1 MSDFRLDAILYGIIH
16 DRGENVEMTNELKE
30 FAETCRRELTENVLP
45 FWLAHGWDRK
55 HGGVYTCLDRDGT
68 RMDATKSV
76 WFQGRFA
83 YVLSFAFNC
92 VTPTAE
98 WLAAAKSAL
107 DFLERHCFD
116 THGKMYFEVAAD
128 GTPLRMRRY
137 LFSEA
142 FAALAHAEY
151 AKAVRGTDPALSA
164 AHTTRALELFRRI
177 RAFAPDAA
185 RCPPKYEPAGATQ
198 GHSLTM
204 ILINVA
210 TALKQVSDDPILDAQ
225 VDESID
231 RLFRFFVRPEFNC
244 VLETVG
250 PHGEFI
256 DTCAGRTI
264 NPGHGIETS
273 WFLMDVARARDD
285 RALLAQALQVLDW
298 QWNWGWDAEQGG
310 GILSFRDCRGFPSQ
324 AYEQDMKFW
333 WPQCEAIIANLEAY
347 RLTGEEK
354 WLERFRLARDWA
366 WAHLKDREYPE
377 WFGYL
382 HRDGTVAQP
391 AKGNLFKGPFH
402 IPRMLVKCGELCKE
416 NIKETMT

>member
-1 MSDFRLDAILYGIIH
+1 ML
-16 DRGENVEMTNELKE
+16 NELQE
-30 FAETCRRELTENVLP
+30 FAETCRQELTGNVLP
-45 FWLAHGWDRK
+45 FWLEHGWDRER
-55 HGGVYTCLDRDGT
+55 GGVCTCLDRDGT
-68 RMDATKSV
+68 RMDTTKSV

-83 YVLSFAFNC
+83 YVLAFACNH
-92 VTPTAE
+92 VEQNVE
-98 WLAAAKSAL
+98 WLAAAQSSI
-107 DFLERHCFD
+107 DFFERHCFD
-116 THGKMYFEVAAD
+116 VRGKMYFSVMAD

-142 FAALAHAEY
+142 FAALAHVEY
-151 AKAVRGTDPALSA
+151 AKAVAGTNPAASGAHA
-164 AHTTRALELFRRI
+164 ARALELFRRI
-177 RAFAPDAA
+177 RTSVSDATL
-185 RCPPKYEPAGATQ
+185 CPPKFEPVGAVQ

-210 TALKQVSDDPILDAQ
+210 MVLKQVSDDPVLDTQ
-225 VDESID
+225 IDESID
-231 RLFRFFVRPEFNC
+231 RLFRFFVRPEYKC
-244 VLETVG
+244 VLESVG

-256 DTCAGRTI
+256 DTCAGRTV
-264 NPGHGIETS
+264 NPGHGNETS
-273 WFLMDVARARDD
+273 WFLMDVAKARGDGG
-285 RALLAQALQVLDW
+285 LLAKALQVLDW
-298 QWNWGWDAEQGG
+298 QWNWGWDAERGG

-354 WLERFRLARDWA
+354 WLERFRLVRDWA
-366 WAHLKDREYPE
+366 WAHLKDPDYPE

-402 IPRMLVKCGELCKE
+402 IPRMLVKCGELCQE
-416 NIKETMT
+416 NIKEEMT